1 MENTYTLFDLQE
13 HVRRVVALNFS
24 EPLWVTCEIAQN
36 KESKGQHYLSLVQK
50 GDGKAAIV
58 AQADAILWARTFRR
72 LKRTLGAPLEEVL
85 QAGMEI
91 RLQVRLDFHERYGL
105 KFFIEDVDLAYTI
118 GQLEL
123 KRRATIEAL
132 QKADLFHKNA
142 AFLLPKVIQRVA
154 VLSSENAAGLQDF
167 LGQIQQNSYQYR
179 FKIHLYPTAM
189 QGEKVREELL
199 QQLKKINRRTKD
211 FDVAIIIRG
220 GGARLDLNAFD
231 DLEIC
236 EAVAK
241 SKLPILAGIGH
252 DIDESVLDLV
262 AHTSLK
268 TPTAVADFLLQH
280 NALFESKIVE
290 LEWQLQHR
298 LQQIVQQNKSKLEN
312 FEGVLKFHIQNFI
325 QSKRKELDLQT
336 QQIPIFARQSLKF
349 AQEKLAHNTQLQHFL
364 SVEQTLARGYS
375 LVTKSGQIVPTAA
388 QLKEGEEVEI
398 HFVDGTR
405 SSRIK

>member
-123 KRRATIEAL
+123 KRRATIETL

>member
-123 KRRATIEAL
+123 KRRATIETL

-179 FKIHLYPTAM
+179 FKIHLYPTSM